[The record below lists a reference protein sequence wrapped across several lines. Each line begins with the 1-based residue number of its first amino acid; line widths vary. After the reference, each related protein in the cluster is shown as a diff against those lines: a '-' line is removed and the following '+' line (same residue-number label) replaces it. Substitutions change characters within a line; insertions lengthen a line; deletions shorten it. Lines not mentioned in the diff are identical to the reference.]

1 MTRAISALIL
11 SLILALTSHSAAVA
25 RSGPAAVGQMVICT
39 GFGDEI
45 LYTDADGQPTS
56 VPHLCPDCVINLDA
70 SVVSFW
76 TPAVIMVGA
85 TQLQAATAQDVVER
99 IDRTTGPPVRG
110 PPCTI

>member
-11 SLILALTSHSAAVA
+11 SLVLALTSHSAAVA
-25 RSGPAAVGQMVICT
+25 RSGPDAVGQMVICT

-56 VPHLCPDCVINLDA
+56 APHLCPDCVINLDA

-85 TQLQAATAQDVVER
+85 TQPCRRPLL
-99 IDRTTGPPVRG
+99 RT
-110 PPCTI
+110 

>member
-1 MTRAISALIL
+1 MGNRQAL
-11 SLILALTSHSAAVA
+11 
-25 RSGPAAVGQMVICT
+25 
-39 GFGDEI
+39 
-45 LYTDADGQPTS
+45 
-56 VPHLCPDCVINLDA
+56 PHLCPDCVINLDA

-85 TQLQAATAQDVVER
+85 TQPQAATAQDVVER